1 MGANFFPSVK
11 VGMMETS
18 SPHVDD
24 NNFNPWQAQAPEFR
38 QSSDQQFP
46 KKSCSSLD
54 KVFLITL
61 SLHSN
66 IYHYLKVVSLL
77 ADKSR
82 VVQF

>member
-24 NNFNPWQAQAPEFR
+24 NNFNPWQAQASEFR

-46 KKSCSSLD
+46 KKNHALP
-54 KVFLITL
+54 
-61 SLHSN
+61 
-66 IYHYLKVVSLL
+66 
-77 ADKSR
+77 
-82 VVQF
+82 